1 MNASMRRI
9 VASSF
14 AALIVSAC
22 RTDVPADSAKVGATR
37 DSAGIAIVEHRGE
50 PTGSITIRDKPSLSI
65 GSAGGSDTAVL
76 FTYIK
81 GAIRLSDGTI
91 VVMERDD
98 TRWFDS
104 TGHHLRTTTRKGDG
118 PGEFRSLHSLFRLAG
133 DSVVVSGGEYGP
145 HKQATFAPDGRFA
158 HEERLDVGR
167 YRMLGD
173 LGECQTTL
181 PDRSWL
187 DCTSIPDPDPKPDDE
202 RTVVRFVRVPA
213 SLGRVYE
220 LGVANWAFYT
230 QVTLGGRKHTAR
242 RPFTPLSVTEPA
254 AAGGTPMRI
263 AIATGP
269 AYQVNVWSDTGK
281 LERIIR
287 RLDGRVPVTD
297 EDRAAH
303 ERSLRNTPGMHPADL
318 EKVLK
323 AVPPPDSMPG
333 IASIVVASTGAFFV
347 KRYTRVDKTIPTRV
361 DVFDAE
367 GAFVATLTLPPR
379 FRLLDAGADYLLGVR
394 QDDDDVPF
402 VELYPL
408 RTR

>member
-1 MNASMRRI
+1 MRRI
-9 VASSF
+9 LASSL
-14 AALIVSAC
+14 AALVVSAC
-22 RTDVPADSAKVGATR
+22 RTGVPADAVKAGVTR
-37 DSAGIAIVEHRGE
+37 DSAGISIVEHRGE
-50 PTGSITIRDKPSLSI
+50 ATGSITIPDKPSLSI
-65 GSAGGSDTAVL
+65 GSAGGSDATVL

-104 TGHHLRTTTRKGDG
+104 TGHYLRTTTRKGDG
-118 PGEFRSLHSLFRLAG
+118 PGEFRSLRSLFRAAG

-145 HKQATFAPDGRFA
+145 HKQATFAPGGRFA
-158 HEERLDVGR
+158 HEEKLDVSR
-167 YRMLGD
+167 YRKLGD
-173 LGECQTTL
+173 LGECQMTL

-187 DCTSIPDPDPKPDDE
+187 DCTPIPDPDPKPGDE
-202 RTVVRFVRVPA
+202 RTLVRFVRVPP
-213 SLGRVYE
+213 SLDRAYE
-220 LGVANWAFYT
+220 LGVADWAIYT
-230 QVTLGGRKHTAR
+230 ELTLGGKVYTAR
-242 RPFTPLSVTEPA
+242 RPFTPLSVTDPA

-269 AYQVNVWSDTGK
+269 AYVINVWSDTGK

-287 RLDGRVPVTD
+287 RLDGRVPLTD

-333 IASIVVASTGAFFV
+333 IASIVVASTGALFV
-347 KRYTRVDKTIPTRV
+347 TRYARVEKTIPTRV

-367 GAFVATLTLPPR
+367 GVFVAALTLPPR